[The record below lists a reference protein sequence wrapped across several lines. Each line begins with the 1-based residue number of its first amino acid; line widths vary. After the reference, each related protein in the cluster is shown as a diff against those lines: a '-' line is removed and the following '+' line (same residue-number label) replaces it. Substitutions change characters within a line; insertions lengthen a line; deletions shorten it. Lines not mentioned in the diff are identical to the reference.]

1 MNLFKFS
8 SAVTN
13 IIAKMYSQPLKYVIN
28 LKLPFQMIHAVVV
41 VQCLYPS
48 LFLELKLFTP
58 FLYFLPKHLHFTVV
72 GSFID
77 LADFFM
83 SYCICYPVWQ
93 CAKGNNVALERCAF
107 LGVTSTYGTSWKVV
121 TQTFIQSSSR

>member
-1 MNLFKFS
+1 MYIQYYSYSNVILILTVHGINCKDEREHGKAVIMNLFKFS

-48 LFLELKLFTP
+48 LFLYRAKAFYT
-58 FLYFLPKHLHFTVV
+58 
-72 GSFID
+72 
-77 LADFFM
+77 FFVF
-83 SYCICYPVWQ
+83 S
-93 CAKGNNVALERCAF
+93 A
-107 LGVTSTYGTSWKVV
+107 
-121 TQTFIQSSSR
+121 